1 MNDNDSPEKRD
12 PAIEELLQNLGV
24 PKEKIIL
31 ETKARNTHE
40 HATILCPL
48 LGEQRFQHVL
58 LVTSAMHMPR
68 SMGVFKRLC
77 PGIEFIPAPTDFRAP
92 QRIPLPWYRRVTG
105 FVPTPQNLLNFSEV
119 SHEYLGIAYYKLR
132 GWL

>member
-1 MNDNDSPEKRD
+1 M
-12 PAIEELLQNLGV
+12 AELLRSLGV
-24 PKEKIIL
+24 PSEKIIV
-31 ETKARNTHE
+31 ETNARNTHE
-40 HATILCPL
+40 HATILYPL
-48 LGEQRFQHVL
+48 LKEQRFRHVL

-92 QRIPLPWYRRVTG
+92 ERIPAPWYRTLKG
-105 FVPTPQNLLNFSEV
+105 FIPTPQNLLNFSEV
-119 SHEYLGIAYYKLR
+119 MHEYLGIAYYKLR